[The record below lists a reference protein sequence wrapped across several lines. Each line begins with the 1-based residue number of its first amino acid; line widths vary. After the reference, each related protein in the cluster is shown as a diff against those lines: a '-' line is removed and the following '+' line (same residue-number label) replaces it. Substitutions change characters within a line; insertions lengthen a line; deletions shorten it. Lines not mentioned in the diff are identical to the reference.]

1 MSGGIDAPVELRG
14 AVVQPAFAQPEA
26 GVGVEGAVGVEALD
40 LLGVS
45 GAPDAERADAEFHV
59 GFDFVNLGVQA
70 FDEII
75 DVHPAP
81 VFAVHVSLKCF
92 PAGFIGKRR
101 AVGGGVGVEVV
112 VDVDAIHI
120 VTTGDIE
127 DDLQRM
133 GGSGRFGGVQPLVAI
148 VAAHELRMGAADV
161 PGGGGALGGFVAG
174 AIGVKPRVQFHAAPM
189 GLTNG
194 VGERIPERLRRL
206 PHFTGKILAPR
217 LQSGGIQ
224 CVAGGAHLK
233 DQAVELQLSGGI
245 DEVSEFFLLLGHG

>member
-1 MSGGIDAPVELRG
+1 M
-14 AVVQPAFAQPEA
+14 
-26 GVGVEGAVGVEALD
+26 
-40 LLGVS
+40 
-45 GAPDAERADAEFHV
+45 
-59 GFDFVNLGVQA
+59 
-70 FDEII
+70 
-75 DVHPAP
+75 
-81 VFAVHVSLKCF
+81 
-92 PAGFIGKRR
+92 
-101 AVGGGVGVEVV
+101 
-112 VDVDAIHI
+112 DAIHI
-120 VTTGDIE
+120 VTTGDIK

-161 PGGGGALGGFVAG
+161 PVGGGALGGFVAG
-174 AIGVKPRVQFHAAPM
+174 AVGIEPRVQFHAAPM

-194 VGERIPERLRRL
+194 VGERIPKRLRRL
-206 PHFTGKILAPR
+206 PHFTGKILAPG